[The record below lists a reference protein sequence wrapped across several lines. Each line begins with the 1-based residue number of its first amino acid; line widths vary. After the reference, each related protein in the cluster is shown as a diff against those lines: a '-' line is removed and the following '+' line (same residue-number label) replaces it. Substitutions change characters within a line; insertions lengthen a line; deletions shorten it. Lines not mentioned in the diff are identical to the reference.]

1 MEELKKVE
9 KDLIPILN
17 KEEELEQNIFISE
30 PTYSN
35 LENNSINTENNFI
48 KKKEEI
54 ADKKMDQLEEVIGF
68 NAGEWGYISAV
79 ANFASVVCQL
89 YTTFKTQKTKSFSML
104 FIVLLTFLNFVYVFL
119 GILTENIG
127 MVIACALFV
136 VYNLIIV
143 YFYYF
148 GK

>member
-17 KEEELEQNIFISE
+17 KEEELKQNIFISE

-54 ADKKMDQLEEVIGF
+54 ADEKLDQLEEVIGF

-89 YTTFKTQKTKSFSML
+89 
-104 FIVLLTFLNFVYVFL
+104 
-119 GILTENIG
+119 
-127 MVIACALFV
+127 
-136 VYNLIIV
+136 
-143 YFYYF
+143 
-148 GK
+148 